1 LKWNIHNLKINLKGH
16 ARRRFDERYP
26 DMSYEMMLHHFKTGK
41 LVKKPIKDGDVGKI
55 VKKIG
60 RRKISFKF
68 IIREEEIWIIT
79 IE

>member
-1 LKWNIHNLKINLKGH
+1 
-16 ARRRFDERYP
+16 
-26 DMSYEMMLHHFKTGK
+26 MSYEMMLHHFKTGK